1 MDSLDEINQ
10 VIVDP
15 ERGLVM
21 NVDALATPE
30 DVPKPRKPKKRTA
43 KITFKSNLNQSLITG
58 YFNQSLSRIQSSSAA
73 AYAAHVASSASSVS
87 ANEKRGSQDPEL

>member
-15 ERGLVM
+15 ERGLVL

-30 DVPKPRKPKKRTA
+30 DKPKPKKPKKKAA
-43 KITFKSNLNQSLITG
+43 KITLKSNLSQSLITG
-58 YFNQSLSRIQSSSAA
+58 FFNKSLSKIQTSSAA
-73 AYAAHVASSASSVS
+73 AYAAHVASSASSVPT
-87 ANEKRGSQDPEL
+87 NEERDSQDPEL

>member
-30 DVPKPRKPKKRTA
+30 DKPKPRKPKKRAA
-43 KITFKSNLNQSLITG
+43 KVTLKSNLSQSLITG
-58 YFNQSLSRIQSSSAA
+58 YFNKSLSKIQSSSSA
-73 AYAAHVASSASSVS
+73 AYAPHVASSASSVP
-87 ANEKRGSQDPEL
+87 ANEERESQDPEL